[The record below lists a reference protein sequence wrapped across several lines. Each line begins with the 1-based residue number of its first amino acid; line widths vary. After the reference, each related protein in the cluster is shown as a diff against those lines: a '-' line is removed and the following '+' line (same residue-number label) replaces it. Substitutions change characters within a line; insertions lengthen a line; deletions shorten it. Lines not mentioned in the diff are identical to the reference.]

1 MDYLY
6 LTPVCKLG
14 RTFVRSLICN
24 ASLLC
29 ICFAIAKRKQDG
41 NSKSSHVLQLKP
53 WTKWPSI
60 HCYHER
66 MRRTSTEML
75 AARMISVFVSSCLS
89 QLVAD
94 VRYFTT
100 PPPPPPPPPPAL
112 LSWLRKH
119 LTTVVFHHQQDL
131 AISFL
136 RVAVIKK
143 GVKFASRSTR
153 NMCWSELII
162 SRSYCAK
169 LKDCTH
175 PTLRSNFSSPF
186 S

>member
-60 HCYHER
+60 YCYHER

-100 PPPPPPPPPPAL
+100 PPPPPPPPAL

-119 LTTVVFHHQQDL
+119 LTTVVFHHQDL
-131 AISFL
+131 VISFL
-136 RVAVIKK
+136 RVSEIKK
-143 GVKFASRSTR
+143 EFAIR
-153 NMCWSELII
+153 NTC
-162 SRSYCAK
+162 
-169 LKDCTH
+169 
-175 PTLRSNFSSPF
+175 FSI
-186 S
+186 

>member
-14 RTFVRSLICN
+14 RTFVRSLNCN

-41 NSKSSHVLQLKP
+41 NSKSSYVLQLKP

-60 HCYHER
+60 CCYHER

-100 PPPPPPPPPPAL
+100 PPPPPPPPAL

-143 GVKFASRSTR
+143 GVKLASII
-153 NMCWSELII
+153 LII

>member
-1 MDYLY
+1 
-6 LTPVCKLG
+6 
-14 RTFVRSLICN
+14 
-24 ASLLC
+24 
-29 ICFAIAKRKQDG
+29 
-41 NSKSSHVLQLKP
+41 
-53 WTKWPSI
+53 
-60 HCYHER
+60 
-66 MRRTSTEML
+66 ML

-100 PPPPPPPPPPAL
+100 PPPPPPPPAL

-143 GVKFASRSTR
+143 GVKLASII
-153 NMCWSELII
+153 LII

-186 S
+186 SQNRMNWFSMFKINVSTRMFKILQNSEENKFMTFRFIWSEGSLPYNFQYFKYFG